1 MKKII
6 IIGVLISGA
15 LFVFSQTDKN
25 RCPEPGGCELPLPS
39 PTPKPYPGDEAN
51 PDGMLSYDPN
61 ELLGPSGVD
70 SVRWVSINDV
80 LNYTIFF
87 ENDPEFATAHAQ
99 KVDVRFD
106 FPDKKL
112 MKGFSLG
119 NYCFSNQ
126 SFTIDNE
133 PNIYASRLDVRDSLK
148 IFVDVTAGLEVTK
161 QQAFWTFAS
170 IDPETGFA
178 PWQSDLGVLAVND
191 STHVGEGFVNFRLR
205 PYEGM
210 ETGDTISF
218 AANIVFDTNDT
229 IPTNN
234 WRVTIDAGKPTSK
247 VSSSPIENDYTKYR
261 LSFAGEDDKNGCGI
275 KQYHLFVADNMGTYQ
290 ETAICLPDSVIDFN
304 VEPGRQY
311 KLFSIAEDR
320 VGNLEDLKSVPDLV
334 LNFNEPP
341 TDLILSNSVFQD
353 DIQLD
358 GFIGE
363 LSTKDSDDESE
374 FTYALAEGEGAI
386 HNEMFSVVGNRLQ
399 ANGCFKC
406 ANDTVYNIRLSTTDA
421 GGLTF
426 AKPFTLHLLRVLEEP
441 EPVVIDAEICEGDI
455 YTFHGEEYDKSG
467 TFTHRE
473 PNEFMCDSIYTINLV
488 VKPIPDAPT
497 ISVSG
502 KSTLTSSA
510 ERGNQWYKDGWP
522 IDDATEQVYVATET
536 GLYSVTASNGTCESG
551 QSEEVFV
558 NLAPI
563 NEISIPLSKGW
574 NWISSN
580 SDDAEAN
587 NPNRFFESV
596 MNGIQTVRSATGEL
610 IATDGALSGDIA
622 SIVPATYKV
631 RMSTNSQLS
640 LNATLCDPETF
651 KYSLTTGWNWIPY
664 IPSVELG
671 IESAFENFTPQDGDM
686 LKSKTAFSMFND
698 GQWIGTLKLMQP
710 NNGYMYYTSHPS
722 VLHYS
727 PSRVQVMKND
737 VVAYSNNSSWN
748 ADESAYPDNMTI
760 IAKLYDGETPTF
772 DAAYTVAAFCGN
784 ECRGVS
790 EYVGDKIFITV
801 HGNPGDRISFE
812 AEENA
817 TGKEYEVRESLTFD
831 ESPKGSIKEP
841 YKLTLGETVGIDE
854 VLAGYDF
861 NIYPNPVRDVMF
873 IEGDFSDVKSLKI
886 ISSSGVTLI
895 STDSF
900 EHGVNVTSL
909 VDGVYIAAIVTNHG
923 VVYKKFL
930 KKGY

>member
-1 MKKII
+1 MEKLIVFLYI
-6 IIGVLISGA
+6 VLSSVPLYGKNVS
-15 LFVFSQTDKN
+15 LNDDCHRGNNDKSLTSPLSFPWGDYN
-25 RCPEPGGCELPLPS
+25 PEG
-39 PTPKPYPGDEAN
+39 K
-51 PDGMLSYDPN
+51 LSVDPN
-61 ELLGPSGVD
+61 EIIGPTGVD
-70 SVRWVSINDV
+70 TVRWVSINDI
-80 LNYTIFF
+80 LNYTIMF
-87 ENDPEFATAHAQ
+87 ENDPEFAAAAAQ
-99 KVDVRFD
+99 MVDVRFD
-106 FPDKKL
+106 FPSKAFQKNF
-112 MKGFSLG
+112 GIG
-119 NYCFSNQ
+119 TYCFSNM
-126 SFTIDNE
+126 SYNVEDS
-133 PNIYASRLDVRDSLK
+133 PNAYQNRINLVDSLGIYVDVIGGLDV
-148 IFVDVTAGLEVTK
+148 TK
-161 QQAFWTFAS
+161 NQGFWNFST
-170 IDPETGFA
+170 IDPETGYA
-178 PWQSDLGVLAVND
+178 PWEHDKGLLQVND
-191 STHVGEGFVNFRLR
+191 STHVGEGFVTFSLKPLAN
-205 PYEGM
+205 M
-210 ETGDTISF
+210 QTGDTISIQ
-218 AANIVFDTNDT
+218 ARIVFDDNDT
-229 IPTNN
+229 IPTNRWCN
-234 WRVTIDAGKPTSK
+234 MIDAGKPVSK
-247 VSSSPIENDYTKYR
+247 TIATVNPSDPSVYNISFESSDDKGGSGVGKITLYLANNSGLYEEYGTFAPDSIVSFPIEQRK
-261 LSFAGEDDKNGCGI
+261 
-275 KQYHLFVADNMGTYQ
+275 
-290 ETAICLPDSVIDFN
+290 
-304 VEPGRQY
+304 QY
-311 KLFSIAEDR
+311 KLFSIATDR
-320 VGNLEDLKSVPDLV
+320 TGNMEPLKDEPDV
-334 LNFNEPP
+334 VINFNQAPS
-341 TDLILSNSVFQD
+341 DLLLSNTIFQD
-353 DIQLD
+353 DIALD
-358 GFIGE
+358 GFIAE
-363 LSTKDSDDESE
+363 LSSVDDDDDME
-374 FTYALAEGEGAI
+374 FTYSLAEGDGAL
-386 HNEMFSVVGNRLQ
+386 HNDMFAVVDNRLQ

-426 AKPFTLHLLRVLEEP
+426 AKPFTLHLLRVLEDP
-441 EPVVIDAEICEGDI
+441 DPVVIDAEICEGDI
-455 YTFHGEEYDKSG
+455 YTFHGVEYDKSG

-497 ISVSG
+497 ITVSG

-563 NEISIPLSKGW
+563 SEISIPLSKGW

-596 MNGIQTVRSATGEL
+596 MNEIQTVRSSNGEL
-610 IATDGALSGDIA
+610 MASDGALSGDIA

-640 LNATLCDPETF
+640 LNATLCETETF
-651 KYSLTTGWNWIPY
+651 QYPLTTGWNWIPY

-671 IESAFENFTPQDGDM
+671 IESAFENFTPQDGDV

-710 NNGYMYYTSHPS
+710 NKGYMYYTSHPS

-760 IAKLYDGETPTF
+760 IAKLYDGEAPTF
-772 DAAYTVAAFCGN
+772 DAAFTVAAFCGN

-790 EYVGDKIFITV
+790 EYVGDKMFITV
-801 HGNPGDRISFE
+801 HGNSGDRISFK

-817 TGKEYEVRESLTFD
+817 TGNEYEVRESLTFD

-841 YKLTLGETVGIDE
+841 YKLTLGVPSGINE
-854 VLAGYDF
+854 VLAGYTF
-861 NIYPNPVRDVMF
+861 NIYPNPVRDIMF
-873 IEGDFSDVKSLKI
+873 IDGDVADVTGVKV
-886 ISSSGVTLI
+886 ISTNGVTLI
-895 STDSF
+895 SVKDC
-900 EHGVNVTSL
+900 ENGVDVTSIS
-909 VDGVYIAAIVTNHG
+909 DGVYIAAIITTNG
-923 VVYKKFL
+923 VVYRKFV

>member
-1 MKKII
+1 MKRII
-6 IIGVLISGA
+6 IIGVLISGT

-39 PTPKPYPGDEAN
+39 PSPKPYPGDEAN

-61 ELLGPSGVD
+61 ELLGPTGVD

-112 MKGFSLG
+112 MKGFALG

-126 SFTIDNE
+126 SFTVENE
-133 PNIYASRLDVRDSLK
+133 PNIYATRLDVRDSLK
-148 IFVDVTAGLEVTK
+148 VYVDVAAGLEVTK
-161 QQAFWTFAS
+161 QQAFWTFSA

-205 PYEGM
+205 PYDGM

-234 WRVTIDAGKPTSK
+234 WKVTIDAGKPTSK
-247 VSSSPIENDYTKYR
+247 VVSSPNESDYTKYR
-261 LSFAGEDDKNGCGI
+261 LSFTGEDEKNGSGI
-275 KQYHLFVADNMGTYQ
+275 KQYRLFLVDNLGAYQ
-290 ETAICLPDSVIDFN
+290 EIAVCQPDSVIDFE
-304 VEPGRQY
+304 VEQGRQY

-320 VGNLEDLKSVPDLV
+320 VGNLEDLKTKPDLV

-353 DIQLD
+353 DIPLD

-363 LSTKDSDDESE
+363 LSAVDSEE
-374 FTYALAEGEGAI
+374 ENNFTYALAEGEGAI
-386 HNEMFSVVGNRLQ
+386 HNDMFAVVGTRLQ
-399 ANGCFKC
+399 ANDCFKC
-406 ANDTVYNIRLSTTDA
+406 ANDTVYNIRLATTDA

-426 AKPFTLHLLRVLEEP
+426 SKAFTLSLIRVLEEP
-441 EPVVIDAEICEGDI
+441 EPVILDIEICEGDI
-455 YTFHGEEYDKSG
+455 YTFRGEEYDKAG
-467 TFTHRE
+467 TYMYRE
-473 PNEFMCDSIYTINLV
+473 PNEFMCDSIYTINLT

-497 ISVSG
+497 ITVSG
-502 KSTLTSSA
+502 KSTLISSA

-522 IDDATEQVYVATET
+522 IDDATDQVYVATET

-563 NEISIPLSKGW
+563 SEISIPLSKGW

-587 NPNRFFESV
+587 KPNRFFESV
-596 MNGIQTVRSATGEL
+596 MNSIQTVRSADGEL
-610 IATDGALSGDIA
+610 IAIGGALSGDIA

-640 LNATLCDPETF
+640 LNATLCETETF
-651 KYSLTTGWNWIPY
+651 QYSLTTGWNWIPY

-671 IESAFENFTPQDGDM
+671 IESAFENFTPQDGDV

-737 VVAYSNNSSWN
+737 VVAYSNNSSWS

-760 IAKLYDGETPTF
+760 IAKLYDGEAPTF
-772 DAAYTVAAFCGN
+772 DAAFTVVAFCGN

-790 EYVGDKIFITV
+790 EYVGDKMFITV
-801 HGNPGDRISFE
+801 HGNPGDRISFK

-854 VLAGYDF
+854 VLADYDF

-873 IEGDFSDVKSLKI
+873 IEGDFSNVKSVKI